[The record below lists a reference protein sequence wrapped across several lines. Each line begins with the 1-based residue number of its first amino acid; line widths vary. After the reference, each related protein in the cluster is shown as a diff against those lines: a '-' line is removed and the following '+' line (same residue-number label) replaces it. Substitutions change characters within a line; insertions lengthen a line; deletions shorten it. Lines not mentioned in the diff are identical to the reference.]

1 MLNYLKFK
9 LASRRDKNLQERQ
22 REISDQGIP
31 KPVSIRQATAVL
43 QVSGGDNVSVVRMNS
58 NEQQNVGSA

>member
-9 LASRRDKNLQERQ
+9 LASRRDKNLQERRQ
-22 REISDQGIP
+22 EISDQGIP

-43 QVSGGDNVSVVRMNS
+43 QVSGGDNVSVTRMN
-58 NEQQNVGSA
+58 